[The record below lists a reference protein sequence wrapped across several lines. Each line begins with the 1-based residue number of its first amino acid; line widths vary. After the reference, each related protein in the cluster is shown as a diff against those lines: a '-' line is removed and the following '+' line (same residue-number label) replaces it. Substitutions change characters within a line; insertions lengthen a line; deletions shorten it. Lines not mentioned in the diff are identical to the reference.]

1 MANILVSQ
9 KFYSGGQTSG
19 EPKKRCVPFFIPVSL
34 LVVGKFYTPHF
45 SLVFPGSAGASPSKN
60 YEFSLEG

>member
-1 MANILVSQ
+1 MSR
-9 KFYSGGQTSG
+9 
-19 EPKKRCVPFFIPVSL
+19 EKRCVPFFIPVSL

-60 YEFSLEG
+60 YEFLFAYPPR